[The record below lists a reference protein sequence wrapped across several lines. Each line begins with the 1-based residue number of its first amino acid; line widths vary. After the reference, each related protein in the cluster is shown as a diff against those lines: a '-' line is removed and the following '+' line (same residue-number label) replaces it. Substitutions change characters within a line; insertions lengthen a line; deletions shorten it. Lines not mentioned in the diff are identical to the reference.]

1 MNGCDKKIA
10 LFGHRIDSSN
20 LGVDALT
27 RSHLAMISSLAVQ
40 LDLIIEVDI
49 YAGQK
54 DLTTVYAL
62 ENVQVR
68 QFAHPVLPKHIFSN
82 LFKISRDFKQY
93 LAVFDLSEGDSFA
106 DIYGWRRAYINSFQ
120 RILAARAGCPVVVA
134 PMTIGPFKHWFWRWF
149 AAMALRRCALV
160 FARDEKSVL
169 VAHGLGCDSV
179 QLATDLA
186 MALPYERSEY
196 KSEDE
201 DALHVGVNVSG
212 LLWSGGYT
220 GKNQFG
226 IHADYQATV
235 IAIIE
240 RLLSEP
246 NTQVHLVP
254 HVLSAE
260 SVEDDRLAS
269 QELQTRFPVCFI
281 APQFSDAIEAK
292 SYISGLDL
300 FMGSRMHACIAAF
313 SSGVPTLPLAYS
325 MKFEGLFGSLGYTR
339 TVDLCNATQAQV
351 LLELERALSDRGQ
364 MQQEVA
370 AAFSKASL
378 LLGKYKDAV
387 REVMRGAMV

>member
-1 MNGCDKKIA
+1 MSGCNKKIA

-27 RSHLAMISSLAVQ
+27 RSHLAMISSLAVE
-40 LDLIIEVDI
+40 LDLKIEVDI
-49 YAGQK
+49 YAGQQ
-54 DLTTVYAL
+54 DLTTVYDL
-62 ENVQVR
+62 KNVQVR
-68 QFAHPVLPKHIFSN
+68 QFAHPISPKCIVSN
-82 LFKISRDFKQY
+82 VFNIPRYFKKY

-120 RILAARAGCPVVVA
+120 RVLAARAGCPVVVA

-149 AAMALRRCALV
+149 AATALRRCALV

-169 VAHGLGCDSV
+169 VARGLGCDSV

-186 MALPYERSEY
+186 MALPYERSKY
-196 KSEDE
+196 KSEGE
-201 DALHVGVNVSG
+201 DSLHVGVNISG

-246 NTQVHLVP
+246 NIQVHLVP
-254 HVLSAE
+254 HVLSVE

-269 QELQTRFPVCFI
+269 QEIQARFPVCLI

-300 FMGSRMHACIAAF
+300 FLGSRMHACIAAF

-339 TVDLCNATQAQV
+339 TVDLCSDSEADV
-351 LLELERALSDRGQ
+351 LNSVNSIMEDLSGTKRDVEQSMLLAHRRLLHYRESISE
-364 MQQEVA
+364 MI
-370 AAFSKASL
+370 KSL
-378 LLGKYKDAV
+378 
-387 REVMRGAMV
+387 